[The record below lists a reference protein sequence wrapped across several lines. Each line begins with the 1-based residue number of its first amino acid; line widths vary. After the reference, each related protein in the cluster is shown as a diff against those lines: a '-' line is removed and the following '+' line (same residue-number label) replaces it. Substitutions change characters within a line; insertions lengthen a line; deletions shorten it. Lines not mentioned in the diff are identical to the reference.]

1 MRKHDRI
8 IPASE
13 NRTDFGNRHSL
24 ITNDKISQGIQFSP
38 NPEIWSKNKLLAQEI
53 GNMKNKVAP
62 LLGSDQGICRAAL
75 LNGVWIKIGA
85 CVVGDRGGEGRG
97 EGGRYTLNY

>member
-38 NPEIWSKNKLLAQEI
+38 NPEIWMKNKLLAQEI
-53 GNMKNKVAP
+53 ANMKNKVAP
-62 LLGSDQGICRAAL
+62 LLGSDQAESAA
-75 LNGVWIKIGA
+75 
-85 CVVGDRGGEGRG
+85 RRS
-97 EGGRYTLNY
+97 